1 MTPDDDPII
10 TIDDIRRYHCPGGI
24 RRWFEA
30 NGLDFRQF
38 LDDGGWPASR
48 LLATGD
54 ALAER
59 VVRLT
64 IEVRRDG

>member
-1 MTPDDDPII
+1 MTEDDTLI
-10 TIDDIRRYHCPGGI
+10 TIDDIRRYHCVSGI

-30 NGLDFRQF
+30 HNLDFRAF
-38 LDDGGWPASR
+38 IRDGGIPASE

-59 VVRLT
+59 VVALT
-64 IEVRRDG
+64 LENRRG